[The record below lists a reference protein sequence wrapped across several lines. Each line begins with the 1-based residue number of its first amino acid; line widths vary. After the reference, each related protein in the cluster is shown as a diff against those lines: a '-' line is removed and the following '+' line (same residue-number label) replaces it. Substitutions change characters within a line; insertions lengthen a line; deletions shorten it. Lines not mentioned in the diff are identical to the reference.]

1 MTIDL
6 TNGSHVLAFA
16 PPQFQDQFSQDYVLS
31 DPSDPQRNIEIKV
44 AGQSDVSVTECINYS
59 VLDNSLAQDV

>member
-6 TNGSHVLAFA
+6 ASASQVLNFI
-16 PPQFQDQFSQDYVLS
+16 PPQFQDLLPQVYELT

-44 AGQSDVSVTECINYS
+44 AGESDVSVTEYVNYS
-59 VLDNSLAQDV
+59 VLDNSLAQEI